1 MRDLVHPGP
10 RGQSWNIDNT
20 SGQLLLIEDDERIA
34 VLIARALREE
44 GYRVDHAATGPEGLR
59 VATSA
64 HFDLVILDLM
74 LPGMDGTI
82 VLRRLMDLDP
92 TQRVLVLSAVP
103 EVATRVACLEAGA
116 ADFLG
121 KPFALDE
128 LTARV
133 RARMRCAA
141 PGPAASALI
150 VGPVRLDL
158 KRRMVTVPGRRTWL
172 ADREFALLCH
182 LMQRAGRPCTR
193 EELLQDVWGM
203 TFDPG
208 TNVVDVCVR
217 RLRAKL
223 DHPLRIETVRNV
235 GYRFIAD

>member
-1 MRDLVHPGP
+1 
-10 RGQSWNIDNT
+10 
-20 SGQLLLIEDDERIA
+20 LIEDDERIA
-34 VLIARALREE
+34 GLIARALRAE
-44 GYRVDHAATGPEGLR
+44 GYQVDHAATGPDGLEA
-59 VATSA
+59 ATSTR
-64 HFDLVILDLM
+64 FDLVILDLL

-82 VLRRLMDLDP
+82 VLRRLMEQDP
-92 TQRVLVLSAVP
+92 SQRVLVLSAVP

-133 RARMRCAA
+133 RARIRAAA
-141 PGPAASALI
+141 PGPAASELI

-158 KRRMVTVPGRRTWL
+158 KQRMVTVPGRRTWL
-172 ADREFALLCH
+172 SYREFGLLCH

-193 EELLQDVWGM
+193 EELLQDVWDM
-203 TFDPG
+203 SFDPG

-223 DHPLRIETVRNV
+223 DHPRRIETVRNV
-235 GYRFIAD
+235 GYRFTAD